1 MSVSL
6 QDLGVREKGGDM
18 YVCESNKCGDTWT
31 VADSSERKKRCQCP
45 YICLYL
51 ALFLGAISLSFS
63 VIMHHYTGHEILQL
77 KIQLQQ
83 LQENCYV
90 QQQLQDSS
98 RAAAVPDGDGANRGS
113 YVVGSLIREVTV
125 SSSLQQVESGETPVI
140 SADVDQETEDDN
152 DSDNDISEASPVI
165 WHRFRRN
172 AEAQAKGRKKPGK
185 KQNGTNGPG
194 KECKKFD
201 KCVPKIEAVHFKS
214 NFWNNRKKSEFGK
227 DGQAVIRNGEEPCV
241 YIPEWQGTACRNR
254 TVRISTSNEALKFFT
269 EAEWMKEFYK
279 DKVRP
284 VDALRDGGF
293 NVTKTGLYLIYSSVR
308 VLFHDLKPR
317 QSQAVVVNGVKLFK
331 CMESVDYIDRD
342 LPPDQNQA
350 KYKSC
355 AMTGVTQLKKGDRLE
370 VQNLY
375 PNTEIDLTDDATYF
389 GAVLLTPTGP

>member
-125 SSSLQQVESGETPVI
+125 SSSLQQVQVESGETPVI

-227 DGQAVIRNGEEPCV
+227 D
-241 YIPEWQGTACRNR
+241 
-254 TVRISTSNEALKFFT
+254 EALKFFT

>member
-125 SSSLQQVESGETPVI
+125 SSSLQQVQVESGETPVI

-214 NFWNNRKKSEFGK
+214 NFWNNRKKSEFEIEDIFYK
-227 DGQAVIRNGEEPCV
+227 SKED
-241 YIPEWQGTACRNR
+241 
-254 TVRISTSNEALKFFT
+254 EALKFFT